1 MTHGE
6 PPDDLALLATEIHIW
21 QASLA
26 VTSSELHQFTLTLS
40 VDEQKRADRFRFP
53 RDSHRFIVSRGIL
66 RALLGRYLQ
75 TPPEQL
81 QFCYGDHGKPA
92 LTSDLANGLTFNIS
106 HSEEL
111 MLCAIARGCHVGID
125 LEYLRPVNNLEELT
139 QRFFSPQEHAAIH
152 ALPEASRLRSF
163 FQHWTCKE
171 ALLKASGDGLMNLS
185 AIALHIHS
193 DTAQL
198 ISWNDA
204 VRSVNSWSVQLF
216 TPAPSCVAAIAA
228 DSRER
233 SLSLRQWEDLPT
245 TRPL

>member
-1 MTHGE
+1 VTRGE
-6 PPDDLALLATEIHIW
+6 PSGALALLATEICIW

-26 VTSSELHQFTLTLS
+26 VTSSELHQFALTLS
-40 VDEQKRADRFRFP
+40 ADEQKRADRFRFP
-53 RDSHRFIVSRGIL
+53 RDAHRFIVGRGIL

-75 TPPEQL
+75 ISPEQL

-92 LTSDLANGLTFNIS
+92 LVSDLADGLTFNIS

-171 ALLKASGDGLMNLS
+171 ALLKASGDGLMDLS

-193 DTAQL
+193 DIAQL
-198 ISWNDA
+198 VSWNNA
-204 VRSVNSWSVQLF
+204 VRPVHSWSVQLF
-216 TPAPSCVAAIAA
+216 TPAPNCVAAIAA

-233 SLSLRQWEDLPT
+233 SLSLRQWEDLAPT
-245 TRPL
+245 GLL